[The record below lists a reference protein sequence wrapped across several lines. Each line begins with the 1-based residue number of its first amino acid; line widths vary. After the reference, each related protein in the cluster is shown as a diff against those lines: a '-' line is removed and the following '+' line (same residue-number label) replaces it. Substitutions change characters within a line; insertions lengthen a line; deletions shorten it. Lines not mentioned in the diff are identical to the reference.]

1 VKPLHQQVRIVDFG
15 GTPCALYAVEL
26 YDGEV
31 WEASHSAPLPR
42 ARAEQRARWLSDVL
56 EHARKEGHAD
66 VSERRTKTIGAL
78 RELFEC
84 DEGDLVECARLRLEH
99 ARDSALEEAA
109 QNVIDERHDETRQ
122 YYAESIRGLKGV
134 RDA

>member
-42 ARAEQRARWLSDVL
+42 ARAEQRAHWLTDTIIAH
-56 EHARKEGHAD
+56 EPCEACAKKE
-66 VSERRTKTIGAL
+66 
-78 RELFEC
+78 
-84 DEGDLVECARLRLEH
+84 
-99 ARDSALEEAA
+99 
-109 QNVIDERHDETRQ
+109 
-122 YYAESIRGLKGV
+122 ES
-134 RDA
+134 